1 MKSRWYLKFPASIRF
16 FVSFFLQGFVTF
28 SGGYHSRSKFF
39 PPKNNSGPVFPW
51 VSSIIAYH
59 EKLRGPPPQCHP
71 PPQPKGNQWFFSSQ
85 HLNIMGG
92 AEPHLCFSFH
102 VAQRCKLLLCIVDV
116 TTEPWPKKTNGV
128 WPVGS
133 FLETISFQV
142 DAIADV
148 WCNMYMTAR
157 CLA

>member
-59 EKLRGPPPQCHP
+59 EKLRGPPPPNAIHP
-71 PPQPKGNQWFFSSQ
+71 PN
-85 HLNIMGG
+85 LR
-92 AEPHLCFSFH
+92 E
-102 VAQRCKLLLCIVDV
+102 
-116 TTEPWPKKTNGV
+116 TNGFFRPNISTSWEAQSHIYASASMLRSAV
-128 WPVGS
+128 S
-133 FLETISFQV
+133 FCCASLMSQQNLDQKKQMVCGQWGASLKRFRFRL
-142 DAIADV
+142 
-148 WCNMYMTAR
+148 M
-157 CLA
+157 L